1 MVIVAREL
9 DTIIV
14 WEKLAKNAF
23 YRNEKLIDSKTNPI
37 DSVSSLGE
45 QLQIYN
51 IYQPWT
57 CIKSKGEFTLRAIVI
72 PLWYEVII
80 KFHIMQKLKP
90 YWRF

>member
-23 YRNEKLIDSKTNPI
+23 YRNEKLIDSNTNPI

-57 CIKSKGEFTLRAIVI
+57 MYQIQRRVYTESYSHSSV
-72 PLWYEVII
+72 V
-80 KFHIMQKLKP
+80 
-90 YWRF
+90 